1 QGLFPEPGSGLF
13 LCYFPILAIAANRFR
28 LMLTLR
34 AATYAGAG
42 YTAVSLWG
50 GSPPWFRVAILFT
63 TAFVFVMGSRKP
75 KDLMVNIAGRAVE
88 EAFEL
93 GAKQK
98 ELELIPKAH
107 QLFMP
112 PPIDDLPQIW
122 VSSKHGAGT
131 ETSGD
136 YFQIFDTPRG
146 PLVIVGDLGG
156 QGFEA
161 VGEVAE
167 MSRRLRRIV
176 SREANLPKIL
186 EELNGY
192 LWEKYQGRRPFTCVL
207 AE

>member
-1 QGLFPEPGSGLF
+1 
-13 LCYFPILAIAANRFR
+13 
-28 LMLTLR
+28 
-34 AATYAGAG
+34 
-42 YTAVSLWG
+42 
-50 GSPPWFRVAILFT
+50 
-63 TAFVFVMGSRKP
+63 
-75 KDLMVNIAGRAVE
+75 
-88 EAFEL
+88 
-93 GAKQK
+93 
-98 ELELIPKAH
+98 
-107 QLFMP
+107 
-112 PPIDDLPQIW
+112 
-122 VSSKHGAGT
+122 KHGAGT

-192 LWEKYQGRRPFTCVL
+192 LWEQYQGRRPFTCVL
-207 AE
+207 AEWEGEQMRYVNAGHLPMIQMSKPQ